1 MRLADRRL
9 DAWEALLIAALVAV
23 AAFAAGSRRA
33 AGGDRPVWVIDGPSQ
48 ARLEGKYGR
57 ERYSAGLEEYLIRE
71 FFKDERGGVF
81 VDVGAFDAVQGSNT
95 WRLERDF
102 GWSGVAIDADPGVAP
117 SYARRPHSRFVLA
130 FVDAADGGDATLFSG
145 EGGASSG
152 TKAFTEQFGV
162 LRGTHAVPRRAL
174 ASILR
179 EHDVRR
185 IDFLSMDI
193 ELSEPAA
200 LGPFPIEEYGPRL
213 VCVEAHPQTR
223 QWLLDYFAR
232 HGYVVVGDFLQ
243 ADSLNLWF
251 KPLAAEE

>member
-33 AGGDRPVWVIDGPSQ
+33 AEDTRPVWVVDGPSQ
-48 ARLEGKYGR
+48 ARLEAKYGR

-102 GWSGVAIDADPGVAP
+102 GWSGLAIDADPGVAA
-117 SYARRPHSRFVLA
+117 SYARRPRSKFVLA

-145 EGGASSG
+145 QAGASSG
-152 TKAFTEQFGV
+152 TKAFTEQFGA
-162 LRGTHAVPRRAL
+162 LRGTHAVQRRAL
-174 ASILR
+174 ASLLR
-179 EHDVRR
+179 EHAVTRM
-185 IDFLSMDI
+185 DFLSMDI

-200 LGPFPIEEYGPRL
+200 LGPCPIEQYRPRL
-213 VCVEAHPQTR
+213 VCVEAHAQTR

-251 KPLAAEE
+251 KPLVAGG